1 MVALRRR
8 ELAIRLTLGA
18 RPSTIGIL
26 VLRHGALLTAAGL
39 GVGWILVRASERA
52 LSRVLF
58 SVSAGDVAA
67 LAAAGVLLLAASLGA
82 CVPAAIRAMR
92 VSPVE
97 GLRAE

>member
-1 MVALRRR
+1 M
-8 ELAIRLTLGA
+8 TLGA
-18 RPSTIGIL
+18 RPRAIGVLI
-26 VLRHGALLTAAGL
+26 LRHGALLAAAGL
-39 GVGWILVRASERA
+39 AVGWMLVRASERA

-58 SVSAGDVAA
+58 SVSAGDLGA
-67 LAAAGVLLLAASLGA
+67 LTAAGVLLLAASLAA

>member
-1 MVALRRR
+1 
-8 ELAIRLTLGA
+8 
-18 RPSTIGIL
+18 
-26 VLRHGALLTAAGL
+26 
-39 GVGWILVRASERA
+39 

-58 SVSAGDVAA
+58 SVSAGDVGA
-67 LAAAGVLLLAASLGA
+67 LAAAGALLLAACVGA